1 MVFFFLTQEGGQ
13 GPREDTSDHGCI
25 WFSLSLLLFLLSFH
39 IADGSRIQHINY
51 FSCPRVLFKVLM
63 TNMLGLQLF
72 DRKGCAIIYNFIQ
85 NQTAIIKSVI
95 IKTDCSLTWGKD
107 NERRVLRLW
116 GLRYTERWRI
126 ASVFKQETA
135 AAGTQHLLQC

>member
-1 MVFFFLTQEGGQ
+1 MGKALGKIHQTMAVFDLAFL
-13 GPREDTSDHGCI
+13 S
-25 WFSLSLLLFLLSFH
+25 FFLLSFH

-63 TNMLGLQLF
+63 TNMSGLQLI

-95 IKTDCSLTWGKD
+95 IKPDCSLT
-107 NERRVLRLW
+107 
-116 GLRYTERWRI
+116 
-126 ASVFKQETA
+126 
-135 AAGTQHLLQC
+135 